1 MITKKGTMIG
11 NGPSLLT
18 FDIPKHYTTNP
29 ILFNAI
35 RSLSIQIKNC
45 SLKDWDANLL
55 DCCEL
60 VLPDEDLA
68 EYSNPAVVPEL
79 SSKEALELAATKKRY
94 IQHHQNNHSKVGVR
108 FIMKRVG
115 NIGLL

>member
-1 MITKKGTMIG
+1 MI
-11 NGPSLLT
+11 SLTLT
-18 FDIPKHYTTNP
+18 
-29 ILFNAI
+29 LLLLNAI
-35 RSLSIQIKNC
+35 RSLSSQIKNC
-45 SLKDWDANLL
+45 SLKDRDANLL

-94 IQHHQNNHSKVGVR
+94 IHHHQNNHSKVGVCV
-108 FIMKRVG
+108 IMKSVG
-115 NIGLL
+115 NIVLL